1 MKKIYSFLSILFITS
16 SLYAQ
21 LDTTGGRYCT
31 ENFFSAVT
39 ITSNVVYG
47 FNYDYQGNGDT
58 LKMDI
63 YQPTGDVAS
72 SRGLIVFAHG
82 GSFVGGSKTDQDVST
97 LCTRFAKM
105 GWITCSIDYRI
116 NFYPYD
122 STHAVPAVIRATQDM
137 KAAVRFFRQDAATAN
152 LYRVD
157 PTFIIAGGS
166 SAGAFMALHLAYL
179 DRPSETKP
187 WIQNIITTL
196 GGLEGSSGNPGYS
209 SHVNAVIDLCG
220 ALGDS
225 TWLEAGNIPLV
236 SMHGN
241 MDNTVPY
248 GSATI
253 YLFNVIAIM
262 RVDGS
267 GSIKQRA
274 DNVGV
279 YDYFHEWIGSDH
291 VPYAGTSATQIAYMD
306 STVEF
311 IREFLCPIASSP
323 SILLDVKEVASK
335 QGFSVYPNPS
345 NGQFTVRIAEAGTGN
360 VLRITDIAGKLVEQ
374 TALNGIEYS
383 YHGAKLSAGIYF
395 VKIIRSEGKEDVQ
408 KIVIT
413 D

>member
-1 MKKIYSFLSILFITS
+1 
-16 SLYAQ
+16 
-21 LDTTGGRYCT
+21 
-31 ENFFSAVT
+31 
-39 ITSNVVYG
+39 
-47 FNYDYQGNGDT
+47 
-58 LKMDI
+58 
-63 YQPTGDVAS
+63 
-72 SRGLIVFAHG
+72 
-82 GSFVGGSKTDQDVST
+82 
-97 LCTRFAKM
+97 
-105 GWITCSIDYRI
+105 
-116 NFYPYD
+116 
-122 STHAVPAVIRATQDM
+122 M